1 MTPNQLRLL
10 SRVSTGI
17 LAAALLLGVALRLRL
32 YLMDRPF
39 WGDPASLALNL
50 VDRGYFELLYR
61 LELGQAAPI
70 GFLFVSKCVSS
81 VFDYKELSLM
91 VFPLALSL
99 GALVLFLRLSS
110 SCVGNL
116 KAPLA
121 YVPFATSTTA
131 IYYAAE
137 FKQYSADLFFS
148 SLTLAAALSCL
159 SSNFKKSSLILFA
172 LNGIIAVWFS
182 HAAIIVIAGSGIALL
197 LHAVFG
203 KDRRATKALVLVG
216 AGILSHFLILFFFQI
231 WPSLH
236 PYVFRQEWHQVG
248 FAPFPPIS
256 GEDLRW
262 YVTTL
267 TRFFSFPLG
276 FEGAVAVPL
285 LGLVLGVVPFQATRA
300 EATKTQICLFPLL
313 LLFLLSCS
321 RLYPITPGEQEVASR
336 LVLFTL
342 PPTLIL
348 IARGIGFLAC
358 PSRKVSVFLLLSLFL
373 FFPSVG
379 RALSWP
385 QVNRQDMRS
394 LVRYLADHHE
404 EGDQIYVPFA
414 SMPAF
419 RYYTRKRPLDFVR
432 APSPSR
438 RPAAFERD
446 LRRFSAKRRVWLIV
460 SNDFNGEGA
469 QIMRRL
475 EHLAESVEAKDFSGA
490 RLALH
495 HMLVIPQP
503 PGP

>member
-1 MTPNQLRLL
+1 MTPNQLKLL
-10 SRVSTGI
+10 SKVSAGI

-50 VDRGYFELLYR
+50 IERGYIELLYR

-70 GFLFVSKCVSS
+70 GFLFVSKSVSS
-81 VFDYKELSLM
+81 AFDYSELSLT
-91 VFPLALSL
+91 VFPLVLSL
-99 GALVLFLRLSS
+99 GALLLFLRLSTS
-110 SCVGNL
+110 FLGTL

-121 YVPFATSTTA
+121 FVPFATSTTA
-131 IYYAAE
+131 LYYAAE

-148 SLTLAAALSCL
+148 GLTLAAAFNCL
-159 SSNFKKSSLILFA
+159 SSNFKRSSFILFA
-172 LNGIIAVWFS
+172 LNGIVAVWFS
-182 HAAIIVIAGSGIALL
+182 HAAIMVIAGSGIALL
-197 LHAVFG
+197 LNAVFG
-203 KDRRATKALVLVG
+203 KDRRTTKALLLVG
-216 AGILSHFLILFFFQI
+216 GGILSHFLLLFCFQI

-248 FAPFPPIS
+248 FAPFPPTS
-256 GEDLRW
+256 VEDLRW

-276 FEGAVAVPL
+276 FEGAVAIPL
-285 LGLVLGVVPFQATRA
+285 LGLVLGVVPFWASRT
-300 EATKTQICLFPLL
+300 ETTKTQICLFPLL

-321 RLYPITPGEQEVASR
+321 RLYPITPGEQEVTSR

-342 PPTLIL
+342 APTLIL
-348 IARGIGFLAC
+348 IARGIGLLAC
-358 PSRKVSVFLLLSLFL
+358 SSRRASVFLLLSLFL
-373 FFPSVG
+373 FFPSVE
-379 RALSWP
+379 RALNWP

-394 LVRYLADHHE
+394 LVRYLANHHR
-404 EGDQIYVPFA
+404 EGDQIYVPFV

-419 RYYTRKRPLDFVR
+419 RYYTRERPLDFMR

-446 LRRFSAKRRVWLIV
+446 LGRLSAKRRVWLIV

-469 QIMRRL
+469 QITRRL
-475 EHLAESVEAKDFSGA
+475 GHLAENVETKDFSGA
-490 RLALH
+490 RLTLH
-495 HMLVIPQP
+495 QRSVISGAP
-503 PGP
+503 